1 MTIGQNPN
9 LTKSR
14 IRIIVYI
21 EKGFYQKVRERERT
35 RQIEKE
41 FVNKSSFLVV
51 ELKRSL
57 IRPF

>member
-35 RQIEKE
+35 RPIEKE

>member
-21 EKGFYQKVRERERT
+21 EKGFYQKVRERDRT

>member
-21 EKGFYQKVRERERT
+21 EKGFYQKVQERERT